1 MFRLPISVFK
11 RALPWISAAALVLLS
26 FAVFVPGLGGGFLFD
41 DYPNLVSDPHW
52 RLTALTLDGLREA
65 LGNGFAGFGGRPL
78 ALLSFALDHL
88 LSGPDARALKLTNIV
103 MHAGNAVLVFVL
115 VRALLHAA
123 DAERTD
129 RASGRDLLAATVAL
143 LWALHPLQVST
154 VLYIVQ
160 RMEIGA
166 TTGILLACVA
176 YLQARQRQIAGQRS
190 WTWFMGAALAT
201 LAGLGFKESAVLA
214 PAFIATIEVCVL
226 RFTGP
231 AHAAR
236 WLKSVFAGAAI
247 AACLVFVLVVV
258 PHYAAPGRY
267 DFREFDLQQRVL
279 TQGPVLVHYLSQILL
294 PVPDRLVFYYDN
306 FPISRGLLAP
316 GWTLAAWTILAALAA
331 FALFCRR
338 RYPLAALGIAWFFVG
353 HLLTSNVVPLEIA
366 FEHRNYLALLG
377 VLLILADGGARVLR
391 RVHLDAR
398 ITMVA
403 VVVAATVVL
412 TTLQVMTW
420 SEPTRLA
427 TALAS
432 RNIESARASYAL
444 GRLLFEQSRDDT
456 QVPSWSLARQEFL
469 HAARL
474 GGRSPLP
481 EQALIIMHARDGT
494 PLPDDIWPG
503 LQRKYSEY
511 VMTPES
517 EGALWQLAN
526 CRQLEVCPLDA
537 QALFETFIAALERN
551 PGSARLHSIYATFA
565 YAVLQD
571 PELGIAMMRE
581 AVALAPTD
589 AQFKAN
595 LARFLACSPD
605 AASEVESLVHA
616 VREANRAGTYTEDL
630 ATIRTRS
637 ETCRPPARPSPP
649 QTEPSSP

>member
-1 MFRLPISVFK
+1 M
-11 RALPWISAAALVLLS
+11 VLLS
-26 FAVFVPGLGGGFLFD
+26 FAVFMPGLGGGFLFD

-52 RLTALTLDGLREA
+52 RLTALTLDGLQEA
-65 LGNGFAGFGGRPL
+65 LGNGFSGFGGRPL

-88 LSGPDARALKLTNIV
+88 RAGPDARALKLTNIA

-115 VRALLHAA
+115 VRALLHAV
-123 DAERTD
+123 DVERT
-129 RASGRDLLAATVAL
+129 ASAPGRDLFAATVAL
-143 LWALHPLQVST
+143 LWAVHPLQVST

-176 YLQARQRQIAGQRS
+176 YLQARQRQIVGQRS
-190 WTWFMGAALAT
+190 WTWFTGAALAT
-201 LAGLGFKESAVLA
+201 LVGLGFKESAALA
-214 PAFIATIEVCVL
+214 PAFIAAIEVCVL
-226 RFTGP
+226 RFAGP
-231 AHAAR
+231 TQAAR

-247 AACLVFVLVVV
+247 AACLVFAFVVV

-306 FPISRGLLAP
+306 FPLSRGLLAP
-316 GWTLAAWTILAALAA
+316 AWTLGAWTLIAALAA
-331 FALFCRR
+331 FALRYR
-338 RYPLAALGIAWFFVG
+338 TRYPLAALGIAWFFVG

-377 VLLILADGGARVLR
+377 VLLALADGSARALR
-391 RVHLDAR
+391 HVHLDAR

-403 VVVAATVVL
+403 VVIAATIAL

-420 SEPTRLA
+420 AEPTRLA

-444 GRLLFEQSRDDT
+444 GRLLFEQSRGDT
-456 QVPSWSLARQEFL
+456 QLPSWSLARQEFL

-494 PLPDDIWPG
+494 PLPGDIWPR
-503 LQRKYSEY
+503 LQNKYTEY
-511 VMTPES
+511 MMTPES

-526 CRQLEVCPLDA
+526 CRQLEQCPLDA
-537 QALFETFIAALERN
+537 QALFETFIAALGRN
-551 PGSARLHSIYATFA
+551 PDSARLHSIYATFA
-565 YAVLQD
+565 YTVLQD
-571 PELGIAMMRE
+571 PELGTAMMRE

-589 AQFKAN
+589 PQFKAN
-595 LARFLACSPD
+595 LARFLACKPG
-605 AASEVESLVHA
+605 AGSEVESLVQA
-616 VREANRAGTYTEDL
+616 VREANRAGTYTGDL
-630 ATIRTRS
+630 AAIRARL
-637 ETCRPPARPSPP
+637 ETCAAPPLPSSL
-649 QTEPSSP
+649 QTERSSP